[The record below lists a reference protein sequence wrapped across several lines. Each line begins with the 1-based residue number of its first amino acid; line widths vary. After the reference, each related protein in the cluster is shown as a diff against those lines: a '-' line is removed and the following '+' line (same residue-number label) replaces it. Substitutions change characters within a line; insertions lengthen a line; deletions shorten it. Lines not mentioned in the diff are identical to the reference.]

1 MPRYILVRET
11 ESTNTYMSRMASM
24 LPSGTV
30 IYTMRQTAGR
40 GQRGNSWESEPDKNL
55 TFSLLIKNPPVAP
68 AKQFLISEVVSLAI
82 TCELND
88 ITPGFKIKW
97 PNDIYYGDSK
107 VAGILIEHTLTSSAI
122 GQTII
127 GIGLNVNQTEFR
139 SNAPNPISLKQIT
152 GKDFDPK
159 QLLERICSKIEQN
172 INRLNL
178 LLDAAIA
185 THSQYLGQ
193 LYRNDGKPHTFAL
206 PDGTRFEAYISYV
219 KPDGML
225 CLRIGDEEREFAFKE
240 VSFII

>member
-11 ESTNTYMSRMASM
+11 ESTNTYLARMASM

-55 TFSLLIKNPPVAP
+55 AFSMLIKNPPVLP
-68 AKQFLISEVVSLAI
+68 AKQFLISEAASLAI
-82 TCELND
+82 THELNAIVD
-88 ITPGFKIKW
+88 GFKIKW
-97 PNDIYYGDSK
+97 PNDIYYGNSK
-107 VAGILIEHTLTSSAI
+107 VAGILIEHTLTSKAI

-139 SNAPNPISLKQIT
+139 SDAPNPISLKQIT
-152 GKDFDPK
+152 GNDFDPK
-159 QLLERICSKIEQN
+159 QLLERICTRIEQN
-172 INRLNL
+172 VERLAL
-178 LLDAAIA
+178 SPDACVD

-193 LYRNDGKPHTFAL
+193 LYRNDGKTHSFAL
-206 PDGTRFEAYISYV
+206 PDGTRLEASISDV

-225 CLRIGDEEREFAFKE
+225 CLRIGDEVREFAFKE
-240 VSFII
+240 VSFIV